1 MTNDTS
7 RLKISGIIKSSVVDG
22 PGVRY
27 TIFTQGCYHKCEGCQ
42 NPQTHDPNDGKFI
55 TVDEIYNEIMESSMI
70 EGVTFSGG
78 EPFLQ
83 SDSLAELA
91 SRIKKNSDLNIICYT
106 GYTFEELQDI
116 VKSGVMSYSRLL
128 SNIDYLIDGRFEQ
141 EKASLDCAWRGST
154 NQRIIDVKESLS
166 QNNVVETEL

>member
-83 SDSLAELA
+83 SDSLA
-91 SRIKKNSDLNIICYT
+91 
-106 GYTFEELQDI
+106 
-116 VKSGVMSYSRLL
+116 
-128 SNIDYLIDGRFEQ
+128 
-141 EKASLDCAWRGST
+141 
-154 NQRIIDVKESLS
+154 
-166 QNNVVETEL
+166 